1 MRVFQRFKRLWQI
14 GKTARRYGLDADLKP
29 YLKFRYTPQLMQLFF
44 GSIDHS
50 LDIPF
55 AVRLRQALEDLGPIF
70 VKFGQ
75 IMSTRPDIFPQDV
88 IEELKQ
94 LQDKVPP
101 FSSAKAR
108 AIVEKSLSCSIDEV
122 FSSFDDVAIAS
133 ASVAQV
139 HHAVL
144 QDGQDVVV
152 KVLRP
157 GVNEAI
163 DRDVAVMQLLAG
175 MFRTLWPKAGNYSPT
190 EAVES
195 YGQTMKNSL
204 DLMIEAANA
213 NRFRMRFEESEIL
226 YVPRVHWNY
235 SRADVIVLERVSGI
249 PIREIDSL
257 KQAGVDLCALADNL
271 VSCFFMQA
279 FYDGFFHGD
288 LHPGNI
294 FVSESGQINIVD
306 FGIMG
311 NLTEVDRSYLAEN
324 IMAILQRDY
333 QASAQ
338 SHIRAGWAPPDLPV
352 QQFEVRIRTVCEQV
366 INQPVG
372 QASFGEL
379 IGRLFRMT
387 REFGINMQPQ
397 LLLFQ
402 KTYLNLEGLV
412 RTLDPNF
419 DISGSIRPVLE
430 SWMRQRY
437 SVGRLAENL
446 KHESSDWI
454 SVAPQIPGLVHRV
467 LSSMEDRQNRDRA
480 SGGLSPHQEKFYRRI
495 FFTIIGSVSMV
506 GAIVHWSDSGFGF
519 LTLALAA
526 VALVCL
532 KSAWPR

>member
-1 MRVFQRFKRLWQI
+1 MKVSQRIKRLWEI
-14 GKTARRYGLDADLKP
+14 GKTARRYGLDADLEP
-29 YLKFRYTPQLMQLFF
+29 YLKFRFTAQLMQLVF
-44 GSIDHS
+44 GDIDHS
-50 LDIPF
+50 LDVPF

-88 IEELKQ
+88 VDELKQ
-94 LQDKVPP
+94 LQDQVPP
-101 FSSAKAR
+101 FSSSEAR
-108 AIVEKSLSCSIDEV
+108 NRVEKSLNCSIDEV
-122 FSSFDDVAIAS
+122 FSSFDDIPVAS

-152 KVLRP
+152 KILRP
-157 GVNEAI
+157 HIEEAI
-163 DRDVAVMQLLAG
+163 DRDVAVMRLLAG
-175 MFRTLWPKAGNYSPT
+175 VFRTLWPKAGNYNPI

-204 DLMIEAANA
+204 DLVIEAANA
-213 NRFRMRFEESEIL
+213 NRFRLRFEDDEFV

-235 SRADVIVLERVSGI
+235 SHPDVIVLERVSGI
-249 PIREIDSL
+249 PIREVDSL
-257 KQAGVDLCALADNL
+257 KQAGVDLSELAHNL

-294 FVSESGQINIVD
+294 FVSETGQVKIVD

-311 NLTEVDRSYLAEN
+311 NLTQVDRNYLAEN

-333 QASAQ
+333 QACAQ

-352 QQFEVRIRTVCEQV
+352 AQFELRIRTVCEQV

-372 QASFGEL
+372 QASFGQL

-402 KTYLNLEGLV
+402 KTYMNLEGLV
-412 RTLDPNF
+412 RTLDPQF
-419 DISGSIRPVLE
+419 DISSSIRPVLE
-430 SWMRQRY
+430 SWIRQRY
-437 SVGRLAENL
+437 SVGRFADNL
-446 KHESSDWI
+446 KHESADWV

-467 LSSMEDRQNRDRA
+467 LSNMQDRQIRDRA
-480 SGGLSPHQEKFYRRI
+480 IGGLSPNQEKFYRRI
-495 FFTIIGSVSMV
+495 FFTIVGSVALVSSIIDWN
-506 GAIVHWSDSGFGF
+506 ASGFGF
-519 LTLALAA
+519 LTLVLAIA
-526 VALVCL
+526 AAACL
-532 KSAWPR
+532 RSAWPR